1 MKKLLYP
8 VLLTFISLQ
17 LLFSQDPVTFK
28 TKVEKISD
36 LEYQLIVTTDIEKNW
51 RLYSQFLEEGG
62 AIPTEFLF
70 YESDNHFKLQGN
82 VQESE
87 SITKYDPIFGL
98 DQSYFEN
105 SNIFKQKIIITKE
118 NLSTVLAKISYQ
130 ACDDAVCIFRD
141 SELEFNLDGT
151 VNDIENDDLT
161 TLVSSE
167 NNPLLLNLKNKE
179 LLNSSLNSDFLVS
192 NNYFNLLLLGFIG
205 GILAL
210 LTPCVF
216 PMIPLTVSFFN
227 NKPNESNSI
236 LNPLFYG
243 LCIIMIFIGL
253 SIPFHFMDS
262 IDPEILNSIST
273 NSFLNVIFFL
283 VFIFFAFSFFGFYD
297 ISLPASWIN
306 SMDSKSNSLS
316 GFLGIFFMAFT
327 LVLVSFSCT
336 GPILGSLLVGSITS
350 QGGAIQLTLG
360 MLGFGIALALP
371 FTLFASFPKMLTSI
385 PKSGRWMNT
394 FKIILGFLE
403 LGFAFKFLSNADLVE
418 HWGFLKR
425 EIFIGIW
432 VLISIFIFLYLVG
445 LFKFPHENEVL
456 KRTKFNTLLSVGF
469 LIFAVYLFP
478 AILPGGSNKAR
489 ILSGFTPP
497 SFYSVYETKN
507 DCPLGFNC
515 FKNFDKGLKY
525 ANEVNKPI
533 LLDFTGWACANC
545 RRVEENVWTE
555 PEIYNLINDNFVL
568 ISLYVDDKKEL
579 PKFEQLHVNRT
590 SGIGT
595 RKLENYGHKW
605 AHFQASYFGVN
616 SQPFYLIIDP
626 NTYQILNDPVGY
638 TPDPSEYISFLECG
652 LSEFKSSNEE

>member
-1 MKKLLYP
+1 MKKILYP
-8 VLLTFISLQ
+8 VLLTLISFQ

-62 AIPTEFLF
+62 AIPTEFSF
-70 YESDNHFKLQGN
+70 YDSNNHFKLQGN

-98 DQSYFEN
+98 NQSYFEN
-105 SNIFKQKIIITKE
+105 SNIFKQKIIITKK
-118 NLSTVLAKISYQ
+118 NLSSVLAKISYQ

-151 VNDIENDDLT
+151 INDIENDDLT

-179 LLNSSLNSDFLVS
+179 LLNSSLNSDLLVS

-227 NKPNESNSI
+227 NKSNETNSL

-371 FTLFASFPKMLTSI
+371 FTLFASFPKMLTTI

-456 KRTKFNTLLSVGF
+456 KRTKFNTLLSIGF

-515 FKNFDKGLKY
+515 FKDFDKGLKH

-533 LLDFTGWACANC
+533 LLDFTGWACVNC

-555 PEIYNLINDNFVL
+555 LEIYNLINDNFVL
-568 ISLYVDDKKEL
+568 ISLYVDDRKEL
-579 PKFEQLHVNRT
+579 DVTDQFELKYA
-590 SGIGT
+590 SGRIKKIKTIGDKSAT
-595 RKLENYGHKW
+595 
-605 AHFQASYFGVN
+605 FQAINFKN
-616 SQPFYLIIDP
+616 ASQPYYVLLD
-626 NTYQILNDPVGY
+626 TDLTILNSPIQY
-638 TPDPSEYISFLECG
+638 TNSKVYKAWLKEG
-652 LSEFKSSNEE
+652 LDNLK